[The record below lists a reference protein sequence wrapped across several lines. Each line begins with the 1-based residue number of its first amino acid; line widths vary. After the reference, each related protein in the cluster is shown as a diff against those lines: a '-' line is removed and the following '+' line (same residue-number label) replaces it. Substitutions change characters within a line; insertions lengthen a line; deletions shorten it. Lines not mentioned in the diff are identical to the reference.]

1 MAYRHRRS
9 RSNPSDRNR
18 RRRTCCNWM
27 DDWSRCCVDC
37 NFPRHF
43 YFLCFVVRVGLPKT
57 SFLDAIVVRGKS
69 SLPVNLSNVRIERL
83 RCAVPA
89 TVDQLSNSQKHS
101 TRTRN
106 LKQTGT
112 SHLQEL
118 AIYQTLNNPEP
129 DRSNHH
135 G

>member
-27 DDWSRCCVDC
+27 DDWIRCCVDCNFPRHFDWSRCCVDC

-83 RCAVPA
+83 RCGVPA
-89 TVDQLSNSQKHS
+89 TV
-101 TRTRN
+101 
-106 LKQTGT
+106 
-112 SHLQEL
+112 
-118 AIYQTLNNPEP
+118 
-129 DRSNHH
+129 RS
-135 G
+135 